1 MKLLY
6 ELATSDNTKKN
17 LARQAEN
24 NPSPL
29 GKDFFKRLDDTLK
42 EHPLPPFKVLAKY
55 LAPAGAMMT
64 QDETGFHYMSFAL
77 KRK

>member
-6 ELATSDNTKKN
+6 DLATSETTKQN

-24 NPSPL
+24 NE
-29 GKDFFKRLDDTLK
+29 FFKRLDDTLK
-42 EHPLPPFKVLAKY
+42 KNPLPPFKVLAKY

-64 QDETGFHYMSFAL
+64 QDETGFHYMSFGL